1 MSEPCDC
8 DWCGKCREQ
17 YEQQRERENMRGY
30 GVPSWEDEMKEG
42 DE

>member
-17 YEQQRERENMRGY
+17 YEHQRRMEDMRGY
-30 GVPSWEDEMKEG
+30 GIPAYNEDEG
-42 DE
+42 DEE